1 MNSPVISPTPKEVV
15 TGRGELSPL
24 SPRFTQP
31 MSKHQLGVVNE
42 DIQRSLNQSFSK
54 EEGQKTKFELNEDF
68 SQTKSKMKA
77 KFFKQV
83 DQSSKARSNHNVSM
97 FS

>member
-1 MNSPVISPTPKEVV
+1 
-15 TGRGELSPL
+15 
-24 SPRFTQP
+24 